1 MLLLFK
7 IIVVAVILFCLVCT
21 AMFFWVMSKDPFDV
35 FSEEDNYKPPVQ
47 QPFTN
52 ECAGRNYWV

>member
-1 MLLLFK
+1 MFLLFK
-7 IIVVAVILFCLVCT
+7 IIVAAVIIFCLACT
-21 AMFFWVMSKDPFDV
+21 AMFFWMLSKDPFDV
-35 FSEEDNYKPPVQ
+35 FSEEDNYEPPTQ

>member
-1 MLLLFK
+1 MFLLFK
-7 IIVVAVILFCLVCT
+7 IAAGALILFCLVCV
-21 AMFFWVMSKDPFDV
+21 AMFFWVLSKDPFDV
-35 FSEEDNYKPPVQ
+35 FSEEDNYQPPVQ